1 MVYDIAAKRRILNIR
16 AHNADGTWSWRP
28 LLYRTRRLTRAGLTV
43 NGVCFADENSTNVI
57 VSASDDGYLKVW

>member
-1 MVYDIAAKRRILNIR
+1 MPMVRGRGGHPHIVL
-16 AHNADGTWSWRP
+16 G
-28 LLYRTRRLTRAGLTV
+28 RLTRAELTV

>member
-1 MVYDIAAKRRILNIR
+1 MAGQRHVLS
-16 AHNADGTWSWRP
+16 G
-28 LLYRTRRLTRAGLTV
+28 RLKDPCATIV